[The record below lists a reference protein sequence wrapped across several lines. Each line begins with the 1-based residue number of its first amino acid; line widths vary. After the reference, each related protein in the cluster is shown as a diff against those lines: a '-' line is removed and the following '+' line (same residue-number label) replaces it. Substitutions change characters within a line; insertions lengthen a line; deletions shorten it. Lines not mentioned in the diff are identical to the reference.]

1 MSDIYPPK
9 IFCPILSRVVLSHF
23 CTIKKTMLDGSNEA
37 SDNRSL
43 KTLNS
48 RIDDGTGRVE
58 HTPAVK
64 TLTGDYTEQ

>member
-1 MSDIYPPK
+1 MNQK
-9 IFCPILSRVVLSHF
+9 H
-23 CTIKKTMLDGSNEA
+23 GSC
-37 SDNRSL
+37 DNRSL

-48 RIDDGTGRVE
+48 RVDDGTGRVE